1 MTVLLTA
8 VLLSLQRVLTVVGL
22 CHAAVMQVGSRIWVL
37 WGVVN
42 LAPRATTTQSVE
54 LFQVGQ
60 HAVQLNFMT
69 LVVAWSLTEVV
80 RYSFF
85 AVKARRNDDAFPHAP
100 TLAVDIERPWF

>member
-1 MTVLLTA
+1 MLLTA
-8 VLLSLQRVLTVVGL
+8 VLLSPQRALKVVGW

-42 LAPRATTTQSVE
+42 LAPRASTTQSVE
-54 LFQVGQ
+54 LFRVGQ

-85 AVKARRNDDAFPHAP
+85 SVKARPSY
-100 TLAVDIERPWF
+100 LALSYASRMMRP